1 MKNPPRMKC
10 LALVAA
16 LIVLAAA
23 AARADTLVL
32 KNGKV
37 LQGTFKGGTEAI
49 IGFEAD
55 GKVQQVAVADVVSLT
70 ISPRPAPPAAAPAAA
85 PAAPAAA
92 APAAAQGPV
101 TLPAGTKLMVKLE
114 KSVNTQAN
122 QAGSSISGFLDLDLT
137 ANGVVVAPRGSKLYG
152 KVVKSDGGR
161 IIGQPI
167 IAIQYTDLVIRNQ
180 SFPIMTDPIGA
191 EGDRS
196 GAVKKVAAGA
206 LIGAAIDG
214 GHGAGTGALVGGGVA
229 VLAGGRHIQIAAGT
243 LAEIYLKQ
251 PLTIQR

>member
-70 ISPRPAPPAAAPAAA
+70 ISPRPAP

>member
-70 ISPRPAPPAAAPAAA
+70 ISPRPAPPA
-85 PAAPAAA
+85 AAA